1 MITMYVIASAIQ
13 SRGGAQGIANAS
25 HHNPVL
31 VSHVPLKYS
40 AEVGI
45 VNIFVIK

>member
-13 SRGGAQGIANAS
+13 SKGAEGIANSS

-31 VSHVPLKYS
+31 VPVPLKYS
-40 AEVGI
+40 AEGGI
-45 VNIFVIK
+45 IINIFIK